1 MLVVYGLYLLKDDII
16 LFNQC
21 DVFLVYNVCLNM
33 NNYVGY
39 NYYFSDI
46 CNLVLG
52 MDGIGLDMFEEMK
65 FVFFKYCD
73 VGGLLWFDSF
83 VKVLINGNELM
94 SCNFGVKFG
103 FLEVGYKVD
112 LIICDYNLLML
123 LLVDNI
129 VGYIVFGMGLGSV
142 YSVMVNGVMVYE
154 DCQFNF
160 DCDFIYV

>member
-1 MLVVYGLYLLKDDII
+1 M
-16 LFNQC
+16 
-21 DVFLVYNVCLNM
+21 YNVRLNM

-46 CNLVLG
+46 RNLALG
-52 MDGIGLDMFEEMK
+52 TDGIGSDMFEEMK
-65 FVFFKYCD
+65 FVFFKYRD
-73 VGGLLWFDSF
+73 AGGSLWFDSF

-94 SCNFGVKFG
+94 SRNFGAKFG

-112 LIICDYNLLML
+112 LIICDYNSSTS

-154 DCQFNF
+154 DR
-160 DCDFIYV
+160 